1 MKKSYDMKMSDNQ
14 EFETHK
20 NGRRLSEETIED
32 AAAEWRTTFDSM
44 PDAVMIIDQDFNI
57 VRANKA
63 ASELL
68 ELPFSEIIGK
78 PCYQCVHNTDGPPE
92 FCPNVRTHR
101 DGKTHSEEICEP
113 VVGRYLAITTNPL
126 PESPGNPA
134 GSVHVIRDITDQK
147 LAEEAIR
154 NASLQTLEVL
164 SQLIEAD
171 DPYTAGHS
179 QRVTELSLEIA
190 REIGVGEK
198 QIETLTIAGYLHD
211 LGKVGILDS
220 VLNKPT
226 RLTQAEQ
233 VMIQSHPVLSA
244 DTCARVAAFKTAI
257 PIIRHHHEKWD
268 GTGYPDHL
276 QGENIPLLARILA
289 VADSYDAMTSER
301 PYRRRKTDEEAF
313 MEFERDQGSQWDP
326 DLVQV
331 FLNIKKFRRE
341 NNQKS

>member
-1 MKKSYDMKMSDNQ
+1 MA
-14 EFETHK
+14 K
-20 NGRRLSEETIED
+20 NGRNLTGETTED
-32 AAAEWRTTFDSM
+32 ATTEWRITFDSM
-44 PDAVMIIDQDFNI
+44 PDAVMLIDKNFII

-78 PCYQCVHNTDGPPE
+78 PCYQCVHNTDEPPE
-92 FCPNVRTHR
+92 FCPNLRTHR

-113 VVGRYLAITTNPL
+113 VLGRYLAITTNPL

-134 GSVHVIRDITDQK
+134 GSVHVMRDITEKK

-190 REIGVGEK
+190 REIGINEK
-198 QIETLTIAGYLHD
+198 QQETLTVAGYLHD

-244 DTCARVAAFKTAI
+244 DTCARVAAFKAAI

-268 GTGYPDHL
+268 GTGYPDRL
-276 QGENIPLLARILA
+276 KGENIPLLARILA
-289 VADSYDAMTSER
+289 VADSFDAMTSER
-301 PYRRRKTDEEAF
+301 PYRRRKTNEEAF
-313 MEFERDQGSQWDP
+313 MEFEKDQGSQWDP
-326 DLVQV
+326 ELVQI
-331 FLNIKKFRRE
+331 LLKLKKI
-341 NNQKS
+341 Q